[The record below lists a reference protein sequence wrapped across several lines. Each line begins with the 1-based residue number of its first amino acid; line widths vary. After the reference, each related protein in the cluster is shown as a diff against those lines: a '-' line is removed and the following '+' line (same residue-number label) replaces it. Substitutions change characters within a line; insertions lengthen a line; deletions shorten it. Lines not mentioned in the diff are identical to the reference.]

1 MTTTDSGRL
10 GALRSA
16 GFTALLIRGILGI
29 ILGVLLLIAPLTSA
43 TILATMVVLFIG
55 FWLILDG
62 LTACS
67 FAFKEKKHDVT
78 GWGWTLAGGIAA
90 VLTGIGAIIYPLT
103 AAVAGTLII
112 RWFLVAG
119 LLIRGVLEL
128 GDRQLGGWGIALGII
143 NILAAIA
150 IAVALWTNPAVA
162 LGAFIWVA
170 AIYGI
175 VFGIVAVI
183 AAFKVRNA

>member
-1 MTTTDSGRL
+1 M
-10 GALRSA
+10 
-16 GFTALLIRGILGI
+16 
-29 ILGVLLLIAPLTSA
+29 
-43 TILATMVVLFIG
+43 
-55 FWLILDG
+55 
-62 LTACS
+62 
-67 FAFKEKKHDVT
+67 
-78 GWGWTLAGGIAA
+78 
-90 VLTGIGAIIYPLT
+90 
-103 AAVAGTLII
+103 
-112 RWFLVAG
+112 
-119 LLIRGVLEL
+119 LEL

>member
-16 GFTALLIRGILGI
+16 GFNALLIRGILGI

-67 FAFKEKKHDVT
+67 FAFKEKKHDVS

-90 VLTGIGAIIYPLT
+90 VLIGIGAIIYPLT

-112 RWFLVAG
+112 LWFLVAG

-143 NILAAIA
+143 NILAAIV